1 MPKVILDQAQVVA
14 AVGER
19 EAAGVPQHVR
29 MYWRQPGTR
38 GRLGEEI
45 VHRLTRERLPTFGDE
60 QPGERV
66 GAARHVSLDRAEF
79 IAGDG
84 MLHIQSTLETPDRQR
99 GHLLQHVVAIACV
112 RTKASRRR
120 PRGR

>member
-1 MPKVILDQAQVVA
+1 MPKVILDQAQFVA

-29 MYWRQPGTR
+29 IMWAAPGTR
-38 GRLGEEI
+38 GRLRDEI
-45 VHRLTRERLPTFGDE
+45 VHRLTRERLPTFGNE
-60 QPGERV
+60 QPREHV

-84 MLHIQSTLETPDRQR
+84 KEKRDNSSL
-99 GHLLQHVVAIACV
+99 
-112 RTKASRRR
+112 
-120 PRGR
+120 